1 MGDVVSAR
9 VPTELA
15 AALRAEAKRRGITVG
30 GLVALAL
37 ERYLERAGP
46 EKEIVDLRREARAAL
61 ILAANAL
68 AGGDK
73 EKAIALR
80 RAALELAERELD
92 KECTPG

>member
-1 MGDVVSAR
+1 MNTSFSAR
-9 VPTELA
+9 LPVEIVKKVQ
-15 AALRAEAKRRGITVG
+15 AEARKRHSTATAVV
-30 GLVALAL
+30 LEAL
-37 ERYLERAGP
+37 ERYFSGRLE
-46 EKEIVDLRREARAAL
+46 REARAAL